1 MPNITLYLD
10 DEAYLKFNSLE
21 DVRQRELR
29 QKCISLI
36 EGWLKKKEVNN
47 DG

>member
-10 DEAYLKFNSLE
+10 DKNYNKFNNL
-21 DVRQRELR
+21 DDYMQRELR

-36 EGWLKKKEVNN
+36 EKELKKK
-47 DG
+47 

>member
-10 DEAYLKFNSLE
+10 DETYINFNALDD
-21 DVRQRELR
+21 DVQKELR

-36 EGWLKKKEVNN
+36 EKELKKK
-47 DG
+47 

>member
-10 DEAYLKFNSLE
+10 DEIYGKFNDL
-21 DVRQRELR
+21 DDDTQRELR

-36 EGWLKKKEVNN
+36 EKELKKKS
-47 DG
+47 